1 MKTPTHVAINYLLF
15 SRLGMNKKY
24 SKFFL
29 LGGAMPDVPICLAF
43 AAIFLWSE
51 DLTNTVA
58 VFRGLYESN
67 VVMIGLHNVFHSPL
81 SLFMLLLFS
90 FLAGRYKKQLDMF
103 IAGCF
108 VHSFIDI
115 YTHVD
120 DGPLMFWPFDLES
133 RFTSRISHWDPSY
146 GGDFVLMAEVC
157 ILICAVSLVYYRQYL
172 KPAWG
177 MFRKAKKFI

>member
-1 MKTPTHVAINYLLF
+1 MKTPTHVAINYLIF
-15 SRLGMNKKY
+15 SRLGLDKKY

-43 AAIFLWSE
+43 ATIFLWSE
-51 DLTNTVA
+51 DLTNTVT

-67 VVMIGLHNVFHSPL
+67 VVLIGLHNIFHSPL
-81 SLFMLLLFS
+81 SLLMMMLFA
-90 FLAGRYKKQLDMF
+90 FVAGPYKKQFEMF

-108 VHSFIDI
+108 IHSFIDI
-115 YTHVD
+115 YTHVN

-146 GGDFVLMAEVC
+146 GGEFVLIAEVC
-157 ILICAVSLVYYRQYL
+157 ILITTLSLLYYQRYL
-172 KPAWG
+172 KPVWG
-177 MFRKAKKFI
+177 MCGRILKNN